1 MPTYTYQPPT
11 EPGYPKPPRQVIP
24 ADMFPGMFVSAGVLM
39 YQPPRFFKKGN
50 ATTGYRN
57 ITGPPEEPKP
67 VPLPYGDFQLVN
79 DYSPSGNYSI
89 ADFNQALDT
98 FNKGDQ
104 ANEDKI
110 NDYLTNGKDIV
121 KSGDLCE
128 MLFNTAKRNRISE
141 GLQII
146 DLFNPIPAVC
156 TDGRN
161 PLKIAIAFN
170 NIEFV
175 KKLLEKGAVVT
186 SEIQAYAEEQRASNE
201 IKSALGIR
209 VKTWGLWGGKKGSK
223 KGRKTV
229 LKKRRRSKRKITR
242 RA

>member
-1 MPTYTYQPPT
+1 
-11 EPGYPKPPRQVIP
+11 
-24 ADMFPGMFVSAGVLM
+24 M
-39 YQPPRFFKKGN
+39 YQPPRFFQKAN
-50 ATTGYRN
+50 MLTTFRN

-67 VPLPYGDFQLVN
+67 VPLPYGDFQVVN

-104 ANEDKI
+104 ANQDKI
-110 NDYLTNGKDIV
+110 NDYLTNGADTV
-121 KSGDLCE
+121 RSGNLCE
-128 MLFNTAKRNRISE
+128 MLFLAARKDRIHE
-141 GLQII
+141 GLKII
-146 DLFNPIPAVC
+146 DLFDSIADTC

-161 PLKIAIAFN
+161 PLKIAISFK
-170 NIEFV
+170 NIEFI
-175 KKLLEKGAVVT
+175 KKLLEKGAVAT
-186 SEIQAYAEEQRASNE
+186 PEIQAYAEEQGASNE

-229 LKKRRRSKRKITR
+229 LKKRRRSKRKTTR